1 MALLKFNHGSVNNLP
16 VYSTETVGNIY
27 ITKDSHEMKVDLP
40 DGRISIS
47 DFIIVENQA
56 ALETLG
62 TYYENLFYYVKA
74 DNILKRCTKTVTE
87 GQVSYTWTKI
97 NDVSELE
104 SAISALGLRVLAIEN
119 TINGYD
125 ENGEHINGIKED
137 IESLETAVAG
147 INASTVETTTS
158 FKVTTAVGNYKVG
171 DTVQKDDIQK
181 IIMDMLSK
189 DVYPTRTENASASIS
204 LTSAGAK
211 EVGTEFTPKFSFSTK
226 AGKYNANGVEQSA
239 NVTYN
244 TFNVTESGRP
254 DGATAGTSTSS
265 SGSFTKFTVT
275 DDTNY
280 KLTGSCKSTQG
291 DIPKTYLGSD
301 YDVDDASID
310 VRINAKDWNNLSSS
324 AVTGYR
330 AMFYG
335 YFNSKAIADPTAITS
350 AQVRAL
356 SGARL
361 KSGTTYET
369 KTGPQTS
376 LPSGAKAIKT
386 NKMQQMFFAAPKGK
400 YSSIAVANSTNGAPQ
415 TVTKITDIMVEG
427 LNGYEAAAYDVF
439 YVSNAGAESG
449 DTIFDVTLTLA

>member
-1 MALLKFNHGSVNNLP
+1 MALLKFNHGLVDRLP
-16 VYSTETVGNIY
+16 IYSAETVGNIY

-56 ALETLG
+56 ALEALG

-137 IESLETAVAG
+137 IDSLETAVAG

-158 FKVTTAVGNYKVG
+158 FKVTTAVGNYKIG
-171 DTVQKDDIQK
+171 DTIAKDDIQK

-226 AGKYNANGVEQSA
+226 GGKYSANGVEQAA

-244 TFNVTESGRP
+244 TFSVTESGRP
-254 DGATAGTSTSS
+254 DGAAAGTSTSS
-265 SGSFTKFTVT
+265 SGSFAKFTVT

-280 KLTGSCKSTQG
+280 KLTGSCNSTQG

-301 YDVDDASID
+301 YDVDDDTID
-310 VRINAKDWNNLSSS
+310 VRIEAKEWKDLSST

-330 AMFYG
+330 GCFYG
-335 YFNSKAIADPTAITS
+335 YYSEKKLTPTTLTS
-350 AQVRAL
+350 AQVRSLCTSA
-356 SGARL
+356 
-361 KSGTTYET
+361 KSTLIGFLTYDNTNKYYYTT
-369 KTGPQTS
+369 
-376 LPSGAKAIKT
+376 T
-386 NKMQQMFFAAPKGK
+386 NKMQQMFFAAPKDK
-400 YSSIAVANSTNGAPQ
+400 YSTVEVANSTNGAPQ
-415 TVTKITDIMVEG
+415 TVTKITDVMVEG
-427 LNGYEAAAYDVF
+427 LNGYATAAYDVW
-439 YVSNAGAESG
+439 YVDNAGAESG
-449 DTIFDVTLTLA
+449 ETKFKVTIS

>member
-1 MALLKFNHGSVNNLP
+1 MALLKFKQGQAANLP
-16 VYSTETVGNIY
+16 VYSQDSVGVVY
-27 ITKDSHEMKVDLP
+27 ITSDSQEMKVDLP
-40 DGRISIS
+40 SGRVTVS
-47 DFIIVENQA
+47 DFVIVDNQA
-56 ALETLG
+56 ALEAIG
-62 TYYENLFYYVKA
+62 TYHENLFYYVKA

-125 ENGEHINGIKED
+125 ENGQHVNGIKDD
-137 IESLETAVAG
+137 IASLETAVAG

-158 FKVTTAVGNYKVG
+158 FKVTTAVGNYKIG

-204 LTSAGAK
+204 LTGAGAK
-211 EVGTEFTPKFSFSTK
+211 EVGYEFTPKFSFSTK
-226 AGKYNANGVEQSA
+226 GGKYSANGVEQAA

-244 TFNVTESGRP
+244 TFSVTESGRP

-301 YDVDDASID
+301 YDVDDDTID
-310 VRINAKDWNNLSSS
+310 VRINAKDWTDLNST

-335 YFNSKAIADPTAITS
+335 YFDSKKIANPEAITS
-350 AQVRAL
+350 AEVRAL
-356 SGARL
+356 SGSRL
-361 KSGTTYET
+361 KSGTSYET

-400 YSSIAVANSTNGAPQ
+400 YSEIKVANSTNGAPQ
-415 TVTKITDIMVEG
+415 TVTKVTDIEVEG
-427 LNGYEAAAYDVF
+427 LNGYTAAAYDIF
-439 YVSNAGAESG
+439 YVSNAGPESG
-449 DTIFDVTLTLA
+449 ETIFDVTLIS